1 MKRLPLWWWL
11 LPLQLIL
18 SMSFALL
25 PMPAQAAA
33 RAWLDRDRIELGETA
48 TLNVET
54 DQATAQ
60 APDYAALQGAFE
72 LSGHSSSRS
81 FSLANGQQ
89 QTRVLYA
96 VALKPLREGV
106 LSIPAL
112 RVGNAS
118 TARLQLSV
126 VPAPVTPARDG
137 APPFI
142 ESEADLQTPY
152 VQQSVGYVLRLYYLP
167 PLVSGTLD
175 QPVPE
180 GASMQRIGSD
190 LQFTREIDGRRY
202 TVVERRYQVVPER
215 SGTLTIPGARFE
227 GRGAGG
233 FFDDIF
239 SDGRRALTAN
249 GAPRILQVQA
259 VPDGAPQPWLP
270 LHALDLRYVESPTS
284 ARAGSAATIVVEAR
298 ADGAVGT
305 QVPELQLPQI
315 AGVQVFA
322 EPAQIDESFDHGR
335 PQTRVTR
342 KFSIVPSQP
351 GALRLPG
358 PRIGW
363 WDVRAGAART
373 ASLPAIALDVEAGT
387 GTGSGTAAG
396 DSAPSSLPGGRPA
409 GLPVAGPSSLGLSVW
424 MVAAMVFALLWLLT
438 LWWGLGQRRRAQ
450 ALPHARSGPGMTA
463 GPAVIAQSARAWQSR
478 AWLALLQTGDAG
490 EIAHFLCVSVSPEAG
505 DLDALLARLQDPA
518 QRQAVRQ
525 LQQARWGGGD
535 MAVARE
541 ALRVAFQSGIRT
553 AAPAS
558 ADATALPPLY
568 P

>member
-1 MKRLPLWWWL
+1 MKRLSLCMWMLVVVL
-11 LPLQLIL
+11 LPLQV
-18 SMSFALL
+18 
-25 PMPAQAAA
+25 QAAA

-81 FSLANGQQ
+81 FSLVNGQQ

-96 VALKPLREGV
+96 VALKPLREGI
-106 LSIPAL
+106 LLIPSL
-112 RVGNAS
+112 RVGNAV
-118 TARLQLSV
+118 TAPLQLSV
-126 VPAPVTPARDG
+126 VPASVTPARGG
-137 APPFI
+137 APAFI

-175 QPVPE
+175 QPAPE

-190 LQFTREIDGRRY
+190 VQYTRDIGGRRY

-233 FFDDIF
+233 FFDDVF
-239 SDGRRALTAN
+239 SDGRRALSAN
-249 GAPRILQVQA
+249 GAPRIVQVQA

-270 LHALDLRYVESPTS
+270 LHGLDLRYVESPTS
-284 ARAGSAATIVVEAR
+284 ARAGEAATVVVEAR

-305 QVPELQLPQI
+305 QLPELQLPAL

-322 EPAQIDESFDHGR
+322 EPPQIDESFDHGR

-342 KFSIVPSQP
+342 KFSIVPSQA

-358 PRIGW
+358 PRVGW
-363 WDVRAGAART
+363 WDVRAGTART
-373 ASLPAIALDVEAGT
+373 AALPAIALDVSAGT
-387 GTGSGTAAG
+387 GVAVDNSAASVNSDG
-396 DSAPSSLPGGRPA
+396 VQAS
-409 GLPVAGPSSLGLSVW
+409 LPVASPSLPAPVPW
-424 MVAAMVFALLWLLT
+424 MLAAVAFAVLWLLT
-438 LWWGLGQRRRAQ
+438 LGWGLRQRRRMQDWQVGSVEQTDA
-450 ALPHARSGPGMTA
+450 AGVLPARGW
-463 GPAVIAQSARAWQSR
+463 QARAWQG
-478 AWLALLQTGDAG
+478 LLQTGDAG
-490 EIAHFLCVSVSPEAG
+490 EISRFLCASVAPVAG
-505 DLDALLARLQDPA
+505 DLDGLLLRLQDPA
-518 QRQAVRQ
+518 QQQAVRQ
-525 LQQARWGGGD
+525 LQHARWGGGD
-535 MAVARE
+535 MATARE
-541 ALRVAFQSGIRT
+541 ALRIAFASGVRVAPPAT
-553 AAPAS
+553 AAAGP
-558 ADATALPPLY
+558 LPPLY
-568 P
+568 PPA